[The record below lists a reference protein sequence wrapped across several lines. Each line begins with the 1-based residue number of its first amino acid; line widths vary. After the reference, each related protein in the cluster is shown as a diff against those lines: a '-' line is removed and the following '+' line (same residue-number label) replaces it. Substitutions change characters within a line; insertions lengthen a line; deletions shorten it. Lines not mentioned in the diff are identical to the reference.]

1 MNSAGEQFNRQAAQ
15 YAASEAH
22 SSGESLRILT
32 AWASLERY
40 PLGLDI
46 ATGPGFTAFAVA
58 GFCDTIVASDI
69 AQGMLDQARK
79 IAEERSIA
87 NVRFEIVDACD
98 ISYPD
103 ASLDLVTCR
112 TAPHH
117 FQDVGR
123 FLSEVHRVLRP
134 EGVFLLCDTTT
145 SEDPVV
151 AAWHHRVEV
160 KRDPTHVTASTPSDW
175 RRDLNDV
182 GFEITHTADT
192 RVDMTFREWVERSGT
207 PATSVEG
214 LYRDFAAAPREVR
227 SEFGIRR
234 SGEDDFEFHWPVFC
248 CRAVKTRS
256 HRMKSE

>member
-1 MNSAGEQFNRQAAQ
+1 MNSAGEQFNRQAAR
-15 YAASEAH
+15 YAVSEAH
-22 SSGESLRILT
+22 ASGESLRILT

-40 PLGLDI
+40 TLGLDI

-69 AQGMLDQARK
+69 ARRMLDQARR
-79 IAEERSIA
+79 IAGERSIN

-117 FQDVGR
+117 FPDVGR

-134 EGVFLLCDTTT
+134 GSVFLLCDTTT
-145 SEDPVV
+145 SEDPEV

-160 KRDPTHVTASTPSDW
+160 ERDPTHVTAPTPSGW
-175 RRDLNDV
+175 RRDVADT
-182 GFEITHTADT
+182 GFEITHTANT

-207 PATSVEG
+207 PVAAQDG
-214 LYRDFAAAPREVR
+214 LHLEFSTASQGVR

-234 SGEDDFEFHWPVFC
+234 LGEDDFEFYWPVFC
-248 CRAVKTRS
+248 CRAVKT
-256 HRMKSE
+256 

>member
-1 MNSAGEQFNRQAAQ
+1 M
-15 YAASEAH
+15 SEAH

-32 AWASLERY
+32 AWASLKRY

-58 GFCDTIVASDI
+58 GCCDTIVASDI
-69 AQGMLDQARK
+69 AQGMLDQARR
-79 IAEERSIA
+79 IADERGIA

-103 ASLDLVTCR
+103 ASIDLVTCR

-117 FQDVGR
+117 FQDIGR

-134 EGVFLLCDTTT
+134 GGVFLLCDTTT
-145 SEDPVV
+145 SEDPEV

-160 KRDPTHVTASTPSDW
+160 ERDPTHVSAPTPKAW
-175 RRDLNDV
+175 CEDLGGT

-192 RVDMTFREWVERSGT
+192 RVEMTLSDWVERSGT
-207 PATSVEG
+207 SAEAVEG
-214 LYRDFAAAPREVR
+214 LCRDFAAAPREVR
-227 SEFGIRR
+227 SAFGIRR
-234 SGEDDFEFHWPVFC
+234 LGEDDFEFYWPVFC
-248 CRAVKTRS
+248 CRS
-256 HRMKSE
+256 MKK

>member
-1 MNSAGEQFNRQAAQ
+1 M
-15 YAASEAH
+15 SEAH
-22 SSGESLRILT
+22 ASGESLRILT

-40 PLGLDI
+40 ALGLDI

-69 AQGMLDQARK
+69 AAGMLDQARK
-79 IAEERSIA
+79 IAEERGFE

-103 ASLDLVTCR
+103 ASIDLVTCR

-123 FLSEVHRVLRP
+123 FLSEVHRVLKP
-134 EGVFLLCDTTT
+134 GGVFLLCDTTT
-145 SEDPVV
+145 SEEPDV

-160 KRDPTHVTASTPSDW
+160 ERDPTHMTAPTPRAW
-175 RRDLNDV
+175 RRDVTDA

-207 PATSVEG
+207 PAARLEG

-227 SEFGIRR
+227 SAFGIRR
-234 SGEDDFEFHWPVFC
+234 ADDDDFEFYWPVFC
-248 CRAVKTRS
+248 CRAVKKQCLCKRATRGQS
-256 HRMKSE
+256 NQQCR

>member
-1 MNSAGEQFNRQAAQ
+1 MNLISAGEQFNRQAAR
-15 YAASEAH
+15 YAVSEAH
-22 SSGESLRILT
+22 SSGESLRILA

-40 PLGLDI
+40 ALGLDI

-58 GFCDTIVASDI
+58 GFCDMIVASDI

-79 IAEERSIA
+79 IADERGIA

-103 ASLDLVTCR
+103 ASIDLVTCR

-117 FQDVGR
+117 FRGIGK

-134 EGVFLLCDTTT
+134 GGVFLLCDTTT
-145 SEDPVV
+145 SEDPDV

-160 KRDPTHVTASTPSDW
+160 ERDSTHMTAPTPAAW
-175 RRDLNDV
+175 RRYLNDV
-182 GFEITHTADT
+182 GFEITQFSDT

-207 PATSVEG
+207 PAEALER
-214 LYRDFAAAPREVR
+214 LYRDFAAAPREVI
-227 SEFGIRR
+227 SAFGIRR
-234 SGEDDFEFHWPVFC
+234 SDDDDFEFYWPVFC
-248 CRAVKTRS
+248 CRAVK
-256 HRMKSE
+256 K

>member
-1 MNSAGEQFNRQAAQ
+1 MRLFSAGEQFNRQAAR
-15 YAASEAH
+15 YAVSQAH

-40 PLGLDI
+40 ALGLDI

-69 AQGMLDQARK
+69 APGMLAQARK
-79 IAEERSIA
+79 IAEERGIE

-103 ASLDLVTCR
+103 ASIDLVTCR

-117 FQDVGR
+117 FRDIGR
-123 FLSEVHRVLRP
+123 FLSEVRRVLRP
-134 EGVFLLCDTTT
+134 GGVFLLCDTTT
-145 SEDPVV
+145 SEDPGI
-151 AAWHHRVEV
+151 AIWHHCVEV
-160 KRDPTHVTASTPSDW
+160 ARDPTHVTAPTPKEW
-175 RRDLNDV
+175 CRDLGGT
-182 GFEITHTADT
+182 GFELTHTADT

-207 PATSVEG
+207 PAAALEG

-234 SGEDDFEFHWPVFC
+234 LGEDDFEFHWPVFC
-248 CRAVKTRS
+248 CRAL
-256 HRMKSE
+256 RM

>member
-1 MNSAGEQFNRQAAQ
+1 MTSTDAGEQFHRQAAK
-15 YAASEAH
+15 YAVSQAH

-40 PLGLDI
+40 TLGLDI
-46 ATGPGFTAFAVA
+46 ATGPGFTALAVA
-58 GFCDTIVASDI
+58 EFCDTIVASDI
-69 AQGMLDQARK
+69 APGMLDQARK
-79 IAEERSIA
+79 IAKGRGID

-103 ASLDLVTCR
+103 AMIDLVTCR

-117 FQDVGR
+117 FQDIGK

-134 EGVFLLCDTTT
+134 GGVFLLCDTTT
-145 SEDPVV
+145 SEDPAI

-160 KRDPTHVTASTPSDW
+160 ARDPTHATAPTPSAWSRYLIDT
-175 RRDLNDV
+175 
-182 GFEITHTADT
+182 GFETTHTAAT

-207 PATSVEG
+207 PSAVAEG
-214 LYRDFAAAPREVR
+214 VYRDFAATPRSIG

-234 SGEDDFEFHWPVFC
+234 LGDDDFTFYWPVFC
-248 CRAVKTRS
+248 CRTVKI
-256 HRMKSE
+256 